1 MKIQVKKDE
10 NQTVIGD
17 KIPDSVIIQRLEYDK
32 EVLLKE
38 LDTYNLINNELS
50 DRLEYLTKELEK
62 MANSKEINQENLTK
76 DIGESWCW
84 NKFVIGLSRFG
95 ITEGI
100 IISSF
105 LLVLTQLIQ
114 YLELLSIPENQ
125 SGYLVLSGFLIT
137 ILKSIQQI
145 LKENT
150 KNV

>member
-1 MKIQVKKDE
+1 MKIETQPDGE
-10 NQTVIGD
+10 IIIGN
-17 KIPDSVIIQRLEYDK
+17 KPTKEKLIEKLEK
-32 EVLLKE
+32 EVEILNDL
-38 LDTYNLINNELS
+38 LDTKNLQNVALS
-50 DRLEYLTKELEK
+50 NRLEYLTKEIEK

-137 ILKSIQQI
+137 VLKSIQQI
-145 LKENT
+145 LKENN